1 MQKKYIIKDIQ
12 ARQILDSRGN
22 PTIETDVILEDG
34 SFGRASVPSGA
45 STGSQEAIELRD
57 QDETTY
63 NGKGVLKA
71 VWNVNGKIKDVLN
84 NNSAEDQSTIDH
96 LMLDLDG
103 TKNKANLGANAILS
117 VSLATA
123 KAVANSKGIPFYRY
137 IAEIAGTEKNMSLP
151 MPMMN
156 IMNGGAH
163 ADWCTDFQEY
173 MIIPKSEHITDR
185 MAEHIVT
192 LLKLS

>member
-71 VWNVNGKIKDVLN
+71 VWNVNGKIKDILN
-84 NNSAEDQSTIDH
+84 NNSEKTKVQSTISCSI
-96 LMLDLDG
+96 LMARK
-103 TKNKANLGANAILS
+103 TKPI
-117 VSLATA
+117 
-123 KAVANSKGIPFYRY
+123 
-137 IAEIAGTEKNMSLP
+137 
-151 MPMMN
+151 
-156 IMNGGAH
+156 
-163 ADWCTDFQEY
+163 
-173 MIIPKSEHITDR
+173 
-185 MAEHIVT
+185 
-192 LLKLS
+192 

>member
-173 MIIPKSEHITDR
+173 MVIPKSADSIQR
-185 MAEHIVT
+185 AIQYG
-192 LLKLS
+192 LSCRY